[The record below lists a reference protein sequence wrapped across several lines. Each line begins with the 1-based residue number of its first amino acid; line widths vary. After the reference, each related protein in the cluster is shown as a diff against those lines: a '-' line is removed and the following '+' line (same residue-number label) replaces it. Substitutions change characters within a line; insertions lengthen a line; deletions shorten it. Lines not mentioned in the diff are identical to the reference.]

1 MEENTQKT
9 VLISNIQ
16 KFNMYDGP
24 GVRTIV
30 FFKGCPLRCKW
41 CANPESIR
49 AGYQV
54 LYSKDLCNHCGNC
67 VHVCPKNIH
76 SMEGGKHKVKRN
88 NDCIGCRSC
97 ADACPPR
104 AIEISG
110 KQKTIGELLQVI
122 KEDAMFY
129 EMSGGGLTLSGG
141 ECTMQSTACRDLLKA
156 SKEEG
161 INTAIETSG
170 FTKPERMLEIAKYVD
185 FFLYDIKHMDPV
197 RHKELTG
204 VSNDLILQNLKE
216 LLHRGCN
223 LTVRMPILKG
233 INDDAREIQAV
244 VNFLKPY
251 KDKPNFQGIHLLPYH
266 RLGVNKYQQLE
277 QVYQVVEDPSI
288 SPEEIGQI
296 ETWIRAAE
304 IKVKTIRH

>member
-1 MEENTQKT
+1 
-9 VLISNIQ
+9 
-16 KFNMYDGP
+16 
-24 GVRTIV
+24 
-30 FFKGCPLRCKW
+30 
-41 CANPESIR
+41 
-49 AGYQV
+49 
-54 LYSKDLCNHCGNC
+54 
-67 VHVCPKNIH
+67 
-76 SMEGGKHKVKRN
+76 
-88 NDCIGCRSC
+88 
-97 ADACPPR
+97 
-104 AIEISG
+104 
-110 KQKTIGELLQVI
+110 
-122 KEDAMFY
+122 
-129 EMSGGGLTLSGG
+129 
-141 ECTMQSTACRDLLKA
+141 
-156 SKEEG
+156 
-161 INTAIETSG
+161 
-170 FTKPERMLEIAKYVD
+170 MLEIAKYVD
-185 FFLYDIKHMDPV
+185 FFLNDIKHMGPV
-197 RHKELTG
+197 RDKELTVVG
-204 VSNDLILQNLKE
+204 NDLILQNLKE